1 MLTNP
6 AQLAVV
12 VWVLLD
18 NQILDHKEMPVEMVE
33 TVYQTILI
41 ILVLLTLAAA
51 VVEDHT
57 TQVDAVDQKV
67 DAADLAAAVAAA
79 EPDQTQVDQE

>member
-1 MLTNP
+1 M
-6 AQLAVV
+6 
-12 VWVLLD
+12 LLD

-57 TQVDAVDQKV
+57 TQVDAVDPKV